1 MLIQE
6 NFSLKKYN
14 TFKVD
19 IKARFFAEVYFF
31 EDLKKI
37 LNFVKE
43 KEIPYLILGGG
54 SNILF
59 TQDFE
64 GLVIVLRLKGIT
76 ENIIT
81 ENNVLVS
88 SKSGE
93 IWHEFVKYCV
103 SKNYGGIENLS
114 LIPGNVG
121 TSLVQNIGAYGVE
134 IKDVFHSCKV
144 LDVKNLSIKTLKLE
158 DCKFGY
164 RDSIF
169 KSSQKNKYIILEVS
183 FLLTTSQ
190 HIINIAY
197 GDIKQE
203 LIINGIENPS
213 IKDASDAVI
222 SIREKKLPNT
232 NIIGNAG
239 SFFKNPTIPKEK
251 FDILQKKH
259 GNIPNYLNG
268 NYVKIPA
275 AWLVE
280 KSGWKGKTIGNVG
293 THPHQALVIINATG
307 KASGKEILD
316 FSSKIIDSVKEKF
329 DIELEREVNVV

>member
-1 MLIQE
+1 
-6 NFSLKKYN
+6 
-14 TFKVD
+14 
-19 IKARFFAEVYFF
+19 
-31 EDLKKI
+31 
-37 LNFVKE
+37 
-43 KEIPYLILGGG
+43 
-54 SNILF
+54 
-59 TQDFE
+59 
-64 GLVIVLRLKGIT
+64 LRLKGIT
-76 ENIIT
+76 ENIID

-144 LDVKNLSIKTLKLE
+144 LDIKNLSVKTLKLE
-158 DCKFGY
+158 DCKFDY

-169 KSSQKNKYIILEVS
+169 KSSPKTNYIILEVS
-183 FLLTTSQ
+183 LLLTTSQ

-197 GDIKQE
+197 SDIQQE
-203 LIINGIENPS
+203 LISNGIENPS
-213 IKDASDAVI
+213 IKDVSDAVI
-222 SIREKKLPNT
+222 GIREKKLPNT
-232 NIIGNAG
+232 NITGNAG
-239 SFFKNPTIPKEK
+239 SFFKNPIILKEK
-251 FDILQKKH
+251 FDIIQKKY
-259 GNIPNYLNG
+259 NDIPSYSNG

-293 THPHQALVIINATG
+293 THPNQALVIINATG

-316 FSSKIIDSVKEKF
+316 FSSKIINSVKEKF
-329 DIELEREVNVV
+329 DIELEREVNIV